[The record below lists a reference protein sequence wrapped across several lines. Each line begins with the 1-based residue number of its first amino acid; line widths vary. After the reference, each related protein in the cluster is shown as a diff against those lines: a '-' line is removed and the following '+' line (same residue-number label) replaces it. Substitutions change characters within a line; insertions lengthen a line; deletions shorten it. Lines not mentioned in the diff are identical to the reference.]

1 MMANNLQKGWVECSI
16 GEILLA
22 KKGKKP
28 STTIDE
34 PKVGYIPYIL
44 IDEMEGKPIRAYT
57 NDPKVSI
64 VDESEVLL
72 VWDGSIGKCG
82 SGLNGA
88 IGSTLVSL
96 KTLGNIP
103 TKFLEYT
110 IRQQNNFIKE
120 TSTGTGLQHIN
131 KDFFKLCK
139 ILLPPLPE
147 QQRIVAKLD
156 ALMLKVE
163 SNKQHLNKIPK
174 LLERFR
180 QSVLAAAVSG
190 RLTENWRN
198 NAHYDLET
206 DLPLSWQ
213 LVKIDKLINSVK
225 KDLRTGPFGTALK
238 KNEHKQSGI
247 PVWGIESIGKNGSF
261 TRYNKIFVTV
271 EKAKDLKSFEVKGGN
286 IIISRS
292 GTVGEICIL
301 PDDVEYGLI
310 STNLMK
316 IVLNNEIILS
326 KYFCWLFDGSQLVID
341 KLREL
346 CTGSTRIFLTQTILK
361 EIEYPLPP
369 FEEQKEIIKKVS
381 ELFEFANKLENRY
394 TKANIL
400 LDKLPQSI
408 LAKTFRGELVPQ
420 NPNDEPA
427 SVLLERI
434 KFEREKLESSKNV
447 KHKKSFKTK

>member
-147 QQRIVAKLD
+147 QHRIVAKLD

-163 SNKQHLNKIPK
+163 INKLRLIRITK
-174 LLERFR
+174 LLKRFR
-180 QSVLAAAVSG
+180 QSVLEAALSG
-190 RLTENWRN
+190 KITEDWR
-198 NAHYDLET
+198 
-206 DLPLSWQ
+206 
-213 LVKIDKLINSVK
+213 
-225 KDLRTGPFGTALK
+225 K
-238 KNEHKQSGI
+238 KNGIIDEWKEVNLGSITNLVTSGSRDWAKYYSMSGATFVRAQNI
-247 PVWGIESIGKNGSF
+247 SKDVLDLSDIAFVKLPKATEGVRTLIKGNDILVTITGANVTKTAHIDFNFENAFVSQHVALVRLKNKTDSKF
-261 TRYNKIFVTV
+261 IYFY
-271 EKAKDLKSFEVKGGN
+271 
-286 IIISRS
+286 IISESHGRKQLLAS
-292 GTVGEICIL
+292 AYGQGKPQLNLDNIKEVEISL
-301 PDDVEYGLI
+301 P
-310 STNLMK
+310 S
-316 IVLNNEIILS
+316 
-326 KYFCWLFDGSQLVID
+326 
-341 KLREL
+341 
-346 CTGSTRIFLTQTILK
+346 
-361 EIEYPLPP
+361 
-369 FEEQKEIIKKVS
+369 FEEQKEIVRIV
-381 ELFEFANKLENRY
+381 EQLFAYSDKIEARYNKAVEMLNKLPLSIL
-394 TKANIL
+394 TKAC
-400 LDKLPQSI
+400 
-408 LAKTFRGELVPQ
+408 RGELVPQ
-420 NPNDEPA
+420 NQNDEPA
-427 SVLLERI
+427 NVLLERM
-434 KFEREKLESSKNV
+434 KLEREKLEASKNV
-447 KHKKSFKTK
+447 KRKKSFKTK